1 MNNPGDYSLAALGI
15 TTALSA
21 VVQTSIINLE
31 GMQALTIEAKF
42 SYGSGGT
49 TAKVWVQTT
58 VDNGE
63 TWVDIANFAFTTSS
77 STKIINL
84 SGLTPQTS
92 QITPSDGAMSDNT
105 CQDGVLGS
113 ALRAKITTTGTYANT
128 SLAVKVSAR

>member
-31 GMQALTIEAKF
+31 GMQALTIEAKL

-63 TWVDIANFAFTTSS
+63 TWVDIANFAFTTAS

-92 QITPSDGAMSDNT
+92 QITPSDGAMADNT